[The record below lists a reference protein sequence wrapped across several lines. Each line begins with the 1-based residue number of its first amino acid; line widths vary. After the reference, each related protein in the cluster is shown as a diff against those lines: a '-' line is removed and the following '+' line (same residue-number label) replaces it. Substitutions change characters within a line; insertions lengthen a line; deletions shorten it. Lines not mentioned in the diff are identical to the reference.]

1 MKLKLLFLTVVIFLL
16 CGCNKTELD
25 YLSLGYSIVS
35 ELKDVTSA
43 LENINV
49 TDEKIY
55 DFESNFSSATY
66 ALNCEVVY
74 HNNTISTYDELLSFL
89 EKICVQEYSQK
100 MLDEKGLINCNN
112 KIYYAYVDMLLDF
125 YNYDKSNIISYD
137 VKEDIV
143 TYNCEAYSTDEEGNI
158 IDTLYYTFSIK
169 KENDIWKI
177 SDCDYDG
184 YCNYKLLCS
193 TLSE

>member
-1 MKLKLLFLTVVIFLL
+1 MEDLRK
-16 CGCNKTELD
+16 EL
-25 YLSLGYSIVS
+25 S
-35 ELKDVTSA
+35 
-43 LENINV
+43 
-49 TDEKIY
+49 
-55 DFESNFSSATY
+55 
-66 ALNCEVVY
+66 
-74 HNNTISTYDELLSFL
+74 
-89 EKICVQEYSQK
+89 
-100 MLDEKGLINCNN
+100 
-112 KIYYAYVDMLLDF
+112 
-125 YNYDKSNIISYD
+125 NYDKSNIISYD

-177 SDCDYDG
+177 FDCDYDG